1 VRRFQIE
8 QRDTGMP
15 TPTVNSI
22 VSALRF
28 FFAYTIDLPDL
39 ARKLTSFARG

>member
-1 VRRFQIE
+1 
-8 QRDTGMP
+8 MP

-28 FFAYTIDLPDL
+28 FFAYTIDWPDL